1 MYWNAQGGVRVT
13 GSIGDDSLG
22 ESIASGDNVSPPLFI
37 IVQAALYREMGWV
50 DPDALLDA
58 LELAKDLRGRPVL
71 EGYCYLDEKLG
82 ASAVQLAEL
91 QQE

>member
-1 MYWNAQGGVRVT
+1 MYWNVQGGVRVT
-13 GSIGDDSLG
+13 GSIVGDSLG
-22 ESIASGDNVSPPLFI
+22 ESIASGVNVTPPLFI
-37 IVQAALYREMGWV
+37 IVQAALYKEIGSV
-50 DPDALLDA
+50 SPDALLDA

-71 EGYCYLDEKLG
+71 EGYCYLDDKLG